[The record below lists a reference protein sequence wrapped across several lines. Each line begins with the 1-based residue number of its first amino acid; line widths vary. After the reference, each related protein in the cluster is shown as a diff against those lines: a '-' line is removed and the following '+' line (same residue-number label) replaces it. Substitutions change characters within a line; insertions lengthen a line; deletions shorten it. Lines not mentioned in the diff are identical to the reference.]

1 MILYKFEIG
10 FRILQITSSFFREDR
25 GEFLIKQNPKTNLY
39 LVYNNENGNK
49 NEMIEENKEIN
60 IQDKIDEMIPKANS
74 EIDKEAMEQEI
85 IGALKTVYDP
95 EIPVDV
101 WELGLI
107 YGITIDDAGN
117 VKIDMTL
124 TAPGCPVAGSLPIEV
139 RTKAES
145 VPNVRSADVNLVWQP
160 AWDKDMMSMEAKF
173 KLGFM

>member
-1 MILYKFEIG
+1 MNWLH
-10 FRILQITSSFFREDR
+10 R
-25 GEFLIKQNPKTNLY
+25 
-39 LVYNNENGNK
+39 NK
-49 NEMIEENKEIN
+49 NGDKKEMVEDNQEID
-60 IQDKIDEMIPKANS
+60 IQKKVDQMIPNPNID
-74 EIDKEAMEQEI
+74 IDKDVMEQEI

-107 YGITIDDAGN
+107 YGISIDDAGN
-117 VKIDMTL
+117 VDIDMTL

-145 VPNVRSADVNLVWQP
+145 VPNVRSANVNLVWQP

>member
-10 FRILQITSSFFREDR
+10 FRILQITSSLFGEDR

>member
-1 MILYKFEIG
+1 MNFFHRKKEDKDKMEIEEKNN
-10 FRILQITSSFFREDR
+10 IEN
-25 GEFLIKQNPKTNLY
+25 EVNVKEKMNELIP
-39 LVYNNENGNK
+39 NNNGNL
-49 NEMIEENKEIN
+49 
-60 IQDKIDEMIPKANS
+60 
-74 EIDKEAMEQEI
+74 DKEAMEQEI

-107 YGITIDDAGN
+107 YGINIDDAGN
-117 VKIDMTL
+117 VDVDMTL

-139 RTKAES
+139 RTKIES
-145 VPNVRSADVNLVWQP
+145 VPHVRSANVNLVWQP

>member
-1 MILYKFEIG
+1 MNWLH
-10 FRILQITSSFFREDR
+10 R
-25 GEFLIKQNPKTNLY
+25 
-39 LVYNNENGNK
+39 NK
-49 NEMIEENKEIN
+49 NGDKKEMVEDN
-60 IQDKIDEMIPKANS
+60 Q
-74 EIDKEAMEQEI
+74 EIDIQKKVVQIIPNPNIDIDKDVMEQEI

-107 YGITIDDAGN
+107 YGISIDDAGN
-117 VKIDMTL
+117 VDIDMTL

-145 VPNVRSADVNLVWQP
+145 VPNVRSANVNLVWQP

>member
-1 MILYKFEIG
+1 MNWFHKN
-10 FRILQITSSFFREDR
+10 D
-25 GEFLIKQNPKTNLY
+25 
-39 LVYNNENGNK
+39 NENKNK
-49 NEMIEENKEIN
+49 MTEENKEIN
-60 IQDKIDEMIPKANS
+60 VQDKVDEIIPNPNL
-74 EIDKEAMEQEI
+74 EINKENMEQEI

-107 YGITIDDAGN
+107 CGISIDDAGN
-117 VKIDMTL
+117 VDIDMTL

-145 VPNVRSADVNLVWQP
+145 VPNVRSANVNLVWQP